1 MEKRQ
6 EVLAPFSSD
15 ECPNSG
21 EDSEE
26 DVITDYL
33 GSSHSDC
40 DRVLP
45 IINGDLRGLSL
56 HGGIIT
62 DTGYSTK
69 DNTDKAPITMSEGG
83 DEQQHHHQQQQ
94 QQQQQQ
100 QHPLLAL
107 GTNIIQA
114 QPNPLVP
121 IISVTPHSPGVAK
134 NYPVLEENLQQLH
147 EIHDCIQRMRELTL
161 RYTSNNAPQRL
172 SSSCPSLCPLTSAEL
187 ASRSG
192 NHHHHDTGSDP
203 DLVLGNCSTNSSP
216 THFPSAGGHVRSQQ
230 AQGIDRRRSW
240 TGDLGDL
247 EENRHGRRR
256 YSSGQ
261 NHLQAQNMR
270 QRSISLSS
278 LDSENEM
285 ELDGKS
291 CTGPVGVS
299 NRACRSQT
307 STHSLNEADLVQNE
321 YQKIVTKRSSQ
332 RLAESSS
339 LMPGLTCSRLP
350 LQKSISTPSIVTP
363 QVHAHLTETGTR
375 TTPSLAARHERNEK
389 GSGSETE
396 TEDLHTSHSHEFH
409 EDREGTPNVQIS
421 LDELLTDTAYDDHHS
436 EKTRRK
442 RGSIFFRKK
451 KDKSGKK
458 TSQQHL
464 WVTVGTQGSLCDVC
478 MKHSTNKPLLHCD
491 NCGTSVHQSQ
501 GCKDQVVLECIKSK
515 HHSGKFATKSLSN
528 VSISSNSSVN
538 KRGSTTSLPLPASSG
553 SGREIN
559 SHKKTVSSYSPWR
572 RVATKLGVNQT
583 INEEKDAESGQHRDL
598 LSGWEEFDFG
608 DDAHQF
614 TVADLEE
621 LDPELTLG
629 KEEPDSWSSAIGR
642 NIALRLVDHCDREVK
657 RQEHIYE
664 FVLTEKHHCL
674 VLLAMEKIFAEG
686 LRRHFRLGQP
696 DLKRMFP
703 RLRDLIDIHLRFL
716 RLLQKRQSANPVVST
731 IADILVEQFSNDN
744 AQRMKSAYGEFC
756 SRHRD
761 AVEVYKY
768 YLRNDPRFARFVR
781 HCQTNPLLKKKGIPE
796 CILFVT
802 QRLTKYPLL
811 IEPLIKTG
819 IAQEESEDL
828 RKALILVK
836 EILADV
842 DACVADKEREDR
854 KLEIYNKIDAKSFA
868 TYRGT
873 KFKKSDIINRI
884 LKFEGTA
891 YLMQG
896 RGKMTAIVVVV
907 LSDILFFLAERD
919 QKYAFFV
926 PDNKAGIV
934 SLQKLLVREKAR
946 QESSI
951 YLISSNPAEPEMFEL
966 KIQKPKDKQLWIQ
979 AIRSAVEACPQDPEN
994 ETDTLTENNNELRD
1008 TRASSISLVSSE
1020 EKQRIAKIKES
1031 HILRIVGELRKK
1043 DAEQALLFEEKMNL
1057 QMRLLQAANV
1067 WSGNESDN
1075 ERIEKPEKEGAD
1087 YTRLVHNEGT
1097 DTTQLWQEVVV
1108 AVQEATRLASSLSFS
1123 AGGAT
1128 LSRSLSS
1135 AGERHSEAYIPPAL
1149 CVPRRAET
1157 FAGFDHNKERYPRDS
1172 NTTHTVIPVPKLC
1185 ELPKENTDEKGGQ
1198 ELETNKD
1205 QQWAAIRLSHHVYTL
1220 LCIIS
1225 NQMTTIDSL
1234 QAQLAACK
1242 EGKPSNSRP
1251 NPNRQL
1257 EELRNLQDQ
1266 LCREKAA
1273 FRAASQQE
1281 KTQLEEERTELT
1293 RQREQLAA
1301 DQRDVTQQRDQLYRR
1316 LEALERQGVTLVGSS
1331 TTGSTMIHL
1340 SHVTQNAEMQ
1350 SARNKAQPE
1359 AKRIPLNLI
1368 SATNQQKVQS
1378 NLPVKQQLPL
1388 KLASGSN
1395 NNTRSGSTTSNN
1407 SPDRHSRA
1415 GSSPAIVTGS
1425 SAYSSPELGNSHHH
1439 GIGGNHTHLSNRSL
1453 RITRSPP
1460 DTPYVH
1466 QQAQQQQQQQQR
1478 STEPQSQQ
1486 QQQQQQQ
1493 PPPEEEVIFF

>member
-6 EVLAPFSSD
+6 EILAPFSSD

-40 DRVLP
+40 DRIPL
-45 IINGDLRGLSL
+45 INGDLGSLNLRGN
-56 HGGIIT
+56 IIAGS
-62 DTGYSTK
+62 GYTK
-69 DNTDKAPITMSEGG
+69 DNTEKTAITMSEGT
-83 DEQQHHHQQQQ
+83 DE
-94 QQQQQQ
+94 QQ
-100 QHPLLAL
+100 QHPLLTL
-107 GTNIIQA
+107 GSNIQT

-121 IISVTPHSPGVAK
+121 IISVTPHSPSLAK
-134 NYPVLEENLQQLH
+134 NYPVLEDNLQHLH
-147 EIHDCIQRMRELTL
+147 EIHDCIQRMRDLTL
-161 RYTSNNAPQRL
+161 NNWGDNHRTSHNDVPQRL
-172 SSSCPSLCPLTSAEL
+172 TSSCPSLCPLISLEIAP
-187 ASRSG
+187 RSS
-192 NHHHHDTGSDP
+192 NNDTGSDP
-203 DLVLGNCSTNSSP
+203 DLLANCSTNSSP
-216 THFPSAGGHVRSQQ
+216 THFPSVGPRSQN

-240 TGDLGDL
+240 TDL
-247 EENRHGRRR
+247 EDTRCGRRR
-256 YSSGQ
+256 YSGQ

-278 LDSENEM
+278 LDSEM
-285 ELDGKS
+285 DIELHGKP
-291 CTGPVGVS
+291 CTRPVGVG
-299 NRACRSQT
+299 NRACRSQA
-307 STHSLNEADLVQNE
+307 STHSLNEADLVQSE
-321 YQKIVTKRSSQ
+321 YQKIVTKRFKGSQ
-332 RLAESSS
+332 RLAESSG
-339 LMPGLTCSRLP
+339 LMPGVAGSRLP

-363 QVHAHLTETGTR
+363 QVNAHLAESVTR
-375 TTPSLAARHERNEK
+375 TTPSLTARHERNEK

-396 TEDLHTSHSHEFH
+396 TEDLHPANSHDFH
-409 EDREGTPNVQIS
+409 EDREGTPNAQIS
-421 LDELLTDTAYDDHHS
+421 LDELLTDGTTQWNSGTVYDDDHHS

-442 RGSIFFRKK
+442 RGSIFFRKR

-458 TSQQHL
+458 TSLQQHL
-464 WVTVGTQGSLCDVC
+464 WATIMAGSQGSLLCDVC
-478 MKHSTNKPLLHCD
+478 MKQSTNKPLLHCD
-491 NCGTSVHQSQ
+491 NCGVSVHQSQ
-501 GCKDQVVLECIKSK
+501 GCKDQLVLECIKSK
-515 HHSGKFATKSLSN
+515 HHSSKVTTKPASN
-528 VSISSNSSVN
+528 ISAISSSCNV
-538 KRGSTTSLPLPASSG
+538 KRGSTASLPLATSSG
-553 SGREIN
+553 SG
-559 SHKKTVSSYSPWR
+559 S
-572 RVATKLGVNQT
+572 QT
-583 INEEKDAESGQHRDL
+583 INEEKDGDGQHRDIS
-598 LSGWEEFDFG
+598 SGWEEFDFG

-614 TVADLEE
+614 TVGDLEG
-621 LDPELTLG
+621 LDPELGLA
-629 KEEPDSWSSAIGR
+629 KEEPDSWSAAIGHSV
-642 NIALRLVDHCDREVK
+642 ALRLVDNCERKVK

-674 VLLAMEKIFAEG
+674 VLLAMERIFAEG
-686 LRRHFRLGQP
+686 LRRHFRLSQQ
-696 DLKRMFP
+696 DLERMFP

-716 RLLQKRQSANPVVST
+716 QKLRKRQNSSPVVPT
-731 IADILVEQFSNDN
+731 IADILVDQFSSEN

-761 AVEVYKY
+761 AVEAYKY
-768 YLRNDPRFARFVR
+768 YLHHNPRFARFVR
-781 HCQTNPLLKKKGIPE
+781 QCQSRPLLKKKGIPE

-811 IEPLIKTG
+811 VEPLIKTG
-819 IAQEESEDL
+819 IVQEEGEDL
-828 RKALILVK
+828 RKALVLVK
-836 EILADV
+836 DILADV

-868 TYRGT
+868 TYRGA
-873 KFKKSDIINRI
+873 KFRKSDIMASNRI

-934 SLQKLLVREKAR
+934 SLQKLLVREKAG
-946 QESSI
+946 QESRGI

-979 AIRSAVEACPQDPEN
+979 AIRSAVEACPQEPEN
-994 ETDTLTENNNELRD
+994 ETDALTENNSSNEFRD
-1008 TRASSISLVSSE
+1008 TRSSSISLLSAE
-1020 EKQRIAKIKES
+1020 ERQRLVKTKES
-1031 HILRIVGELRKK
+1031 HILKIVAELRKK
-1043 DAEQALLFEEKMNL
+1043 DAEQALLLEEKINL
-1057 QMRLLQAANV
+1057 QMQLLHAANI
-1067 WSGNESDN
+1067 WSGNECSDN
-1075 ERIEKPEKEGAD
+1075 ERIEKVEKEIPD
-1087 YTRLVHNEGT
+1087 YTRLVHSEGT
-1097 DTTQLWQEVVV
+1097 DTAQLWQEVVV
-1108 AVQEATRLASSLSFS
+1108 AVQEATRLASSLSFG

-1157 FAGFDHNKERYPRDS
+1157 FAGFDHNKEKYPLRDS
-1172 NTTHTVIPVPKLC
+1172 VAIHSVIS
-1185 ELPKENTDEKGGQ
+1185 LPKVGEFMKESPDEKENQ
-1198 ELETNKD
+1198 DSETNKD

-1242 EGKPSNSRP
+1242 EGSMGKSNNRP

-1266 LCREKAA
+1266 LSREKAA
-1273 FRAASQQE
+1273 FRVASQQE
-1281 KTQLEEERTELT
+1281 QKQLEEERTELI

-1301 DQRDVTQQRDQLYRR
+1301 EQRDVTQQRDQLYRR
-1316 LEALERQGVTLVGSS
+1316 LEALERQGVTLVA
-1331 TTGSTMIHL
+1331 GSTPGSATIHL
-1340 SHVTQNAEMQ
+1340 SHMTQGTDTVQ
-1350 SARNKAQPE
+1350 SRKSQPD

-1395 NNTRSGSTTSNN
+1395 NNTRSGGTSNN
-1407 SPDRHSRA
+1407 SPDRHSRT

-1425 SAYSSPELGNSHHH
+1425 TYSSPELGNSHASTSQIHS
-1439 GIGGNHTHLSNRSL
+1439 SNRSL

-1460 DTPYVH
+1460 EYSL
-1466 QQAQQQQQQQQR
+1466 QQQHQR
-1478 STEPQSQQ
+1478 TEL
-1486 QQQQQQQ
+1486 QQ
-1493 PPPEEEVIFF
+1493 PLEEEVIFF

>member
-40 DRVLP
+40 DRVPP

-56 HGGIIT
+56 HGSIVTGI
-62 DTGYSTK
+62 GYITK
-69 DNTDKAPITMSEGG
+69 DNTDKASIVMSESGE
-83 DEQQHHHQQQQ
+83 EQQYQR

-107 GTNIIQA
+107 GTNIQT

-121 IISVTPHSPGVAK
+121 IISVTPHSPGLAK

-147 EIHDCIQRMRELTL
+147 EIHDCIQRMRDLTL
-161 RYTSNNAPQRL
+161 GTLGYHIRVSNNSDAPQRL
-172 SSSCPSLCPLTSAEL
+172 TSSCPSLCPLITAEL

-192 NHHHHDTGSDP
+192 NNHHHDTGSDP
-203 DLVLGNCSTNSSP
+203 DLFLANCSTNSSP
-216 THFPSAGGHVRSQQ
+216 THFPTAGSRARTQQSQS
-230 AQGIDRRRSW
+230 IDRRRSW
-240 TGDLGDL
+240 TGDLEDL
-247 EENRHGRRR
+247 EESRRGNRR
-256 YSSGQ
+256 YSQ
-261 NHLQAQNMR
+261 NHLQAQNMVNIVRFLLKPGHDPISR

-278 LDSENEM
+278 LDSENEL
-285 ELDGKS
+285 ELDGKP
-291 CTGPVGVS
+291 CAGPVSVG

-307 STHSLNEADLVQNE
+307 STHSLNEADLVQSE
-321 YQKIVTKRSSQ
+321 YQKIVTKRGSQ

-339 LMPGLTCSRLP
+339 LMPGLTGSRLP

-363 QVHAHLTETGTR
+363 QVHAHLAETGTR
-375 TTPSLAARHERNEK
+375 TTPSLAARERNEK

-409 EDREGTPNVQIS
+409 EEREGTPSVQIC
-421 LDELLTDTAYDDHHS
+421 LDELLTDGTAYDDHHS

-458 TSQQHL
+458 SHL
-464 WVTVGTQGSLCDVC
+464 WVTLTIGSQGSLLCDVC

-491 NCGTSVHQSQ
+491 ICGASVHQSQ
-501 GCKDQVVLECIKSK
+501 SCKDQLMLECIKSK
-515 HHSGKFATKSLSN
+515 HHSSKSTSKSLSS
-528 VSISSNSSVN
+528 VSTISSNNSIN

-553 SGREIN
+553 SG
-559 SHKKTVSSYSPWR
+559 S
-572 RVATKLGVNQT
+572 QT
-583 INEEKDAESGQHRDL
+583 INEEKDGEGGQHRDL
-598 LSGWEEFDFG
+598 PSGWEEFDFG
-608 DDAHQF
+608 DDVHQF
-614 TVADLEE
+614 TVDDLDDI
-621 LDPELTLG
+621 DPDLTLG
-629 KEEPDSWSSAIGR
+629 KEEHDSWSSAIGR
-642 NIALRLVDHCDREVK
+642 NIALRLVDHCEREVK

-696 DLKRMFP
+696 DLERMFP

-716 RLLQKRQSANPVVST
+716 QKLRKRQNANPVVST
-731 IADILVEQFSNDN
+731 IVDILIEQFSGDN

-761 AVEVYKY
+761 AVETYKY

-781 HCQTNPLLKKKGIPE
+781 YCQTNPLLKKKGIPE

-811 IEPLIKTG
+811 IEPLIKTSTVQDEG
-819 IAQEESEDL
+819 EDL

-854 KLEIYNKIDAKSFA
+854 KLEIYNKIDAKSFV
-868 TYRGT
+868 TYRGA

-896 RGKMTAIVVVV
+896 RGKMIAIVVVV

-979 AIRSAVEACPQDPEN
+979 AIRSAVEACPQESEN
-994 ETDTLTENNNELRD
+994 ETEALMENSNELRD
-1008 TRASSISLVSSE
+1008 IRSSSISLASVE
-1020 EKQRIAKIKES
+1020 EKQRIAKAKES
-1031 HILRIVGELRKK
+1031 HILRIVDELRKK
-1043 DAEQALLFEEKMNL
+1043 DTEQALLFEDKINL
-1057 QMRLLQAANV
+1057 QMRLLQAANI

-1075 ERIEKPEKEGAD
+1075 ERIEKLEKEGAD
-1087 YTRLVHNEGT
+1087 YTRLVHNERT
-1097 DTTQLWQEVVV
+1097 DTTQLWQEVFV

-1123 AGGAT
+1123 AGGAN

-1135 AGERHSEAYIPPAL
+1135 AGERHSEAYVPPAL

-1157 FAGFDHNKERYPRDS
+1157 FAGFDHNKERYPLRDP
-1172 NTTHTVIPVPKLC
+1172 NALHAVIPVPKLG
-1185 ELPKENTDEKGGQ
+1185 ELPKENPDEKE

-1225 NQMTTIDSL
+1225 SQMTTIDSL

-1242 EGKPSNSRP
+1242 DGGTGKSSNNRP

-1281 KTQLEEERTELT
+1281 KIQLEEERAELA

-1301 DQRDVTQQRDQLYRR
+1301 EQRDVTQQRDQLYRR
-1316 LEALERQGVTLVGSS
+1316 LEALDRQGITLVGSS
-1331 TTGSTMIHL
+1331 TTGSIHL
-1340 SHVTQNAEMQ
+1340 SHLTQNTDTMQ
-1350 SARNKAQPE
+1350 STRGKAQPE

-1395 NNTRSGSTTSNN
+1395 NNTRSSSTTSNN
-1407 SPDRHSRA
+1407 SPDRHSRT
-1415 GSSPAIVTGS
+1415 GSSPAIVTS

-1439 GIGGNHTHLSNRSL
+1439 GISSGSHTYSSNRSL

-1460 DTPYVH
+1460 EVSY
-1466 QQAQQQQQQQQR
+1466 AQQQQQQQR
-1478 STEPQSQQ
+1478 SAEQQSQQ
-1486 QQQQQQQ
+1486 QQQQ
-1493 PPPEEEVIFF
+1493 PLEEEVIFF

>member
-40 DRVLP
+40 DRVPP

-56 HGGIIT
+56 HGGIVTEI
-62 DTGYSTK
+62 GYIK
-69 DNTDKAPITMSEGG
+69 DKASIVMSEGG
-83 DEQQHHHQQQQ
+83 EEQQHQR
-94 QQQQQQ
+94 QQQ

-107 GTNIIQA
+107 GTNIQT

-121 IISVTPHSPGVAK
+121 IISVTPHSPGLAK

-147 EIHDCIQRMRELTL
+147 EIHDCIQRMRDLTL
-161 RYTSNNAPQRL
+161 GTLGYHIRMSNNSDAPQRL
-172 SSSCPSLCPLTSAEL
+172 TSSCPSLCPLITAEL
-187 ASRSG
+187 VSRSG
-192 NHHHHDTGSDP
+192 NNHHHDTGSDP
-203 DLVLGNCSTNSSP
+203 DLFLANCSTNSSP
-216 THFPSAGGHVRSQQ
+216 THFPSASGRARTQQ
-230 AQGIDRRRSW
+230 SQGIDRRRSW
-240 TGDLGDL
+240 TGDLEDL
-247 EENRHGRRR
+247 EESRRGNRR
-256 YSSGQ
+256 YSGQ
-261 NHLQAQNMR
+261 NHLQAQNMVNIVRYLLKPGHDPISR

-278 LDSENEM
+278 LDSENEL

-291 CTGPVGVS
+291 CAGPVSVG

-307 STHSLNEADLVQNE
+307 STHSLNEADLVQSE
-321 YQKIVTKRSSQ
+321 YQKIVIKRDSQ
-332 RLAESSS
+332 RLAENSS
-339 LMPGLTCSRLP
+339 LMPGLTGSRLP

-363 QVHAHLTETGTR
+363 QVHAHLAETGTR
-375 TTPSLAARHERNEK
+375 TTPSLAA
-389 GSGSETE
+389 S
-396 TEDLHTSHSHEFH
+396 
-409 EDREGTPNVQIS
+409 
-421 LDELLTDTAYDDHHS
+421 TAYDDHHS

-458 TSQQHL
+458 TNQQQHL
-464 WVTVGTQGSLCDVC
+464 WVTLTAGSQGSLLCDVC
-478 MKHSTNKPLLHCD
+478 MKHSMNKPLLHCD
-491 NCGTSVHQSQ
+491 NCGASVHQNQ
-501 GCKDQVVLECIKSK
+501 GCKDQLMLECVKSK
-515 HHSGKFATKSLSN
+515 HHSSKSASKSLSS
-528 VSISSNSSVN
+528 VSTISSNSSIN

-559 SHKKTVSSYSPWR
+559 SHKKTMSSYSPWR

-583 INEEKDAESGQHRDL
+583 INEEKDGESGQHRDL
-598 LSGWEEFDFG
+598 SSGWEEFDFG
-608 DDAHQF
+608 DDVHQF
-614 TVADLEE
+614 TVGDLEE
-621 LDPELTLG
+621 IDPELTLG

-642 NIALRLVDHCDREVK
+642 NVALRLVDHCEREVK

-696 DLKRMFP
+696 DLERMFP

-716 RLLQKRQSANPVVST
+716 QKLRKRQNANPVIST
-731 IADILVEQFSNDN
+731 IVDILVEQFSGDN

-761 AVEVYKY
+761 AVEAYKY

-811 IEPLIKTG
+811 IEPLIKTSIVQDEG
-819 IAQEESEDL
+819 EDL
-828 RKALILVK
+828 RKALVLVK

-854 KLEIYNKIDAKSFA
+854 KLEIYNKIDAKSFV
-868 TYRGT
+868 TYRGA

-966 KIQKPKDKQLWIQ
+966 KIQKPKDKQLWIR
-979 AIRSAVEACPQDPEN
+979 AIRSAVEACPQESEN
-994 ETDTLTENNNELRD
+994 EADALMENSNELRD
-1008 TRASSISLVSSE
+1008 IRSSSISLVSVE
-1020 EKQRIAKIKES
+1020 EKQRIAKAKES

-1043 DAEQALLFEEKMNL
+1043 DTEQALLFEEKINL
-1057 QMRLLQAANV
+1057 QMRLLQAANI

-1075 ERIEKPEKEGAD
+1075 ERIEKLEKEVAD
-1087 YTRLVHNEGT
+1087 YTRLVHNERT
-1097 DTTQLWQEVVV
+1097 DTTQLWQEVFV

-1123 AGGAT
+1123 AGGAN

-1135 AGERHSEAYIPPAL
+1135 AGERHSEAYVPPAL

-1157 FAGFDHNKERYPRDS
+1157 FAGFDHNKERHSLRDP
-1172 NTTHTVIPVPKLC
+1172 NALHTVIPVPKLG
-1185 ELPKENTDEKGGQ
+1185 ELPKENPDEKEGS

-1225 NQMTTIDSL
+1225 SQMTTIDSL

-1242 EGKPSNSRP
+1242 DGGTGKSSNNRP

-1281 KTQLEEERTELT
+1281 KIQLDEERAELA

-1301 DQRDVTQQRDQLYRR
+1301 EQRDVTQQRDQLYRR

-1331 TTGSTMIHL
+1331 TTGSIHL
-1340 SHVTQNAEMQ
+1340 SHLMQNTETMQQTARGKTQSEV
-1350 SARNKAQPE
+1350 
-1359 AKRIPLNLI
+1359 KRIPLNLI

-1395 NNTRSGSTTSNN
+1395 NNTRSSSTASNN
-1407 SPDRHSRA
+1407 SPDRHSRT
-1415 GSSPAIVTGS
+1415 GSSPAIVTS

-1439 GIGGNHTHLSNRSL
+1439 GIGSGSHTYSSNRSF

-1460 DTPYVH
+1460 EVSY
-1466 QQAQQQQQQQQR
+1466 AQQQQQQQRGAEQH
-1478 STEPQSQQ
+1478 SQQ
-1486 QQQQQQQ
+1486 QQQQ
-1493 PPPEEEVIFF
+1493 PLEEEVIFF

>member
-6 EVLAPFSSD
+6 EILAPFSSD

-40 DRVLP
+40 DRIP
-45 IINGDLRGLSL
+45 IINGDLGSLSL
-56 HGGIIT
+56 RGNIIAEA
-62 DTGYSTK
+62 GYTK
-69 DNTDKAPITMSEGG
+69 DNTEKTAIAMSEGT
-83 DEQQHHHQQQQ
+83 DE
-94 QQQQQQ
+94 QQ
-100 QHPLLAL
+100 QHPLLTI
-107 GTNIIQA
+107 GSNIQS

-121 IISVTPHSPGVAK
+121 IISVTPHSPGLAK
-134 NYPVLEENLQQLH
+134 NYPVLEDNLQHLH
-147 EIHDCIQRMRELTL
+147 EIHDCIQRMRDLTL
-161 RYTSNNAPQRL
+161 NNWGYNHRTSHNDVPQRL
-172 SSSCPSLCPLTSAEL
+172 TSSCPSLCPLNSPEIAP
-187 ASRSG
+187 RSS
-192 NHHHHDTGSDP
+192 NNETGSDP
-203 DLVLGNCSTNSSP
+203 DLLTNCSTNSSP
-216 THFPSAGGHVRSQQ
+216 THFPSVGPRSQN

-240 TGDLGDL
+240 TDL
-247 EENRHGRRR
+247 EDTRCGRRR
-256 YSSGQ
+256 YSGQ

-278 LDSENEM
+278 LDSEM
-285 ELDGKS
+285 EIELQGKS
-291 CTGPVGVS
+291 CTRPVGVG
-299 NRACRSQT
+299 NRACRSQA
-307 STHSLNEADLVQNE
+307 STHSLNEADLVQSE
-321 YQKIVTKRSSQ
+321 YQKIVTKRFKGSQ
-332 RLAESSS
+332 RLAESSG
-339 LMPGLTCSRLP
+339 LMPGVTGSRLP

-363 QVHAHLTETGTR
+363 QVNAHLAESVTR
-375 TTPSLAARHERNEK
+375 TTPSLTARHERNEK

-396 TEDLHTSHSHEFH
+396 TEDLHTPHSHVFH
-409 EDREGTPNVQIS
+409 EDREGTPNAQIS
-421 LDELLTDTAYDDHHS
+421 LDELLTDGTVYDDHHS

-458 TSQQHL
+458 TSLQQHL
-464 WVTVGTQGSLCDVC
+464 WTTIMTGSQGGLICDVC
-478 MKHSTNKPLLHCD
+478 MKQSTNKPLLHCD
-491 NCGTSVHQSQ
+491 NCGVSVHHSQ
-501 GCKDQVVLECIKSK
+501 GCKDQLVLECIKSK
-515 HHSGKFATKSLSN
+515 HHSSKAANKPASN
-528 VSISSNSSVN
+528 MSTISSSCNI
-538 KRGSTTSLPLPASSG
+538 KRGSTASLPLPTLSG
-553 SGREIN
+553 SG
-559 SHKKTVSSYSPWR
+559 S
-572 RVATKLGVNQT
+572 QT
-583 INEEKDAESGQHRDL
+583 INEEKDGDGQHRDIS
-598 LSGWEEFDFG
+598 SGWEEFDFC
-608 DDAHQF
+608 DDNHQF
-614 TVADLEE
+614 TVGDLEG
-621 LDPELTLG
+621 LDPELGLA
-629 KEEPDSWSSAIGR
+629 KEEPDSWSSAIGH
-642 NIALRLVDHCDREVK
+642 NIALRLVDNCERKVK

-674 VLLAMEKIFAEG
+674 VLLAMERIFAEG

-696 DLKRMFP
+696 DLERMFP

-716 RLLQKRQSANPVVST
+716 QKLRKRQNANHVVPT
-731 IADILVEQFSNDN
+731 IADILVDQFSSEN

-761 AVEVYKY
+761 AVEAYKY
-768 YLRNDPRFARFVR
+768 YLRHDPRFARFVR
-781 HCQTNPLLKKKGIPE
+781 QCQSHPLLKKKGIPE

-811 IEPLIKTG
+811 VEPLIKTG
-819 IAQEESEDL
+819 IAQEEGEDL
-828 RKALILVK
+828 RKALSLVK

-868 TYRGT
+868 TYRGA
-873 KFKKSDIINRI
+873 KFKKSDIMAFNRI

-934 SLQKLLVREKAR
+934 SLQKLLVREKAG
-946 QESSI
+946 QESRGI

-979 AIRSAVEACPQDPEN
+979 AIRSAVEACPQEPEN
-994 ETDTLTENNNELRD
+994 DTDTLTENNSTNELRD
-1008 TRASSISLVSSE
+1008 TRSSSISVLSIEERQRLV
-1020 EKQRIAKIKES
+1020 KTKES
-1031 HILRIVGELRKK
+1031 HIQKIVAELRKK
-1043 DAEQALLFEEKMNL
+1043 DTEQALLLEEKLNL
-1057 QMRLLQAANV
+1057 QMQLLHAANI
-1067 WSGNESDN
+1067 WSGNENSDN
-1075 ERIEKPEKEGAD
+1075 ERLEKVDKEIPD
-1087 YTRLVHNEGT
+1087 YTRLVHNEGS

-1108 AVQEATRLASSLSFS
+1108 AVQEATKLASSLSFS
-1123 AGGAT
+1123 AGGGT

-1135 AGERHSEAYIPPAL
+1135 AGERHSETYVPAAL
-1149 CVPRRAET
+1149 SVPRRAET
-1157 FAGFDHNKERYPRDS
+1157 FAGFDHNKEKYPLRDS
-1172 NTTHTVIPVPKLC
+1172 AAIHSVIS
-1185 ELPKENTDEKGGQ
+1185 LPKVGEFMKESPDEKDSQ
-1198 ELETNKD
+1198 DSETNKD

-1242 EGKPSNSRP
+1242 EGSISKSNNRP
-1251 NPNRQL
+1251 NTNRQL

-1266 LCREKAA
+1266 LSREKSA

-1281 KTQLEEERTELT
+1281 QKQLEEER
-1293 RQREQLAA
+1293 
-1301 DQRDVTQQRDQLYRR
+1301 QRDQLYRR
-1316 LEALERQGVTLVGSS
+1316 LEALERQGLTLVA
-1331 TTGSTMIHL
+1331 GSTPGSATIHL
-1340 SHVTQNAEMQ
+1340 SHMTQGTDAVQ
-1350 SARNKAQPE
+1350 TRKSQPD

-1395 NNTRSGSTTSNN
+1395 NNTRSGGTSNN
-1407 SPDRHSRA
+1407 SPDRHSRT

-1425 SAYSSPELGNSHHH
+1425 TYSSPELGN
-1439 GIGGNHTHLSNRSL
+1439 NHASTSQIHSSNRSL

-1460 DTPYVH
+1460 EYSH
-1466 QQAQQQQQQQQR
+1466 QQQQQQQHPQHPR
-1478 STEPQSQQ
+1478 TE
-1486 QQQQQQQ
+1486 QQQ
-1493 PPPEEEVIFF
+1493 PLEEEVIFF

>member
-6 EVLAPFSSD
+6 EILAPFSSD

-33 GSSHSDC
+33 GSSDC
-40 DRVLP
+40 DRIPL
-45 IINGDLRGLSL
+45 INGDLGLNLRGNIS
-56 HGGIIT
+56 T
-62 DTGYSTK
+62 YTK
-69 DNTDKAPITMSEGG
+69 DNTEKVIAMSEGT
-83 DEQQHHHQQQQ
+83 EEHQQ
-94 QQQQQQ
+94 
-100 QHPLLAL
+100 AL
-107 GTNIIQA
+107 SVNSQI

-121 IISVTPHSPGVAK
+121 IISVTPHSPGLAK
-134 NYPVLEENLQQLH
+134 NYPVLEDNLQHLH
-147 EIHDCIQRMRELTL
+147 EIHDCIQRMRDLTL
-161 RYTSNNAPQRL
+161 SNWSYNHRTSHNDVPQRL
-172 SSSCPSLCPLTSAEL
+172 TSSCPSLCPLILPEIAP
-187 ASRSG
+187 RSS
-192 NHHHHDTGSDP
+192 NNDTGSDP
-203 DLVLGNCSTNSSP
+203 DLLANCSTNSSP
-216 THFPSAGGHVRSQQ
+216 THFPSVAPRSQN

-240 TGDLGDL
+240 TDL
-247 EENRHGRRR
+247 EDTRCGRRR
-256 YSSGQ
+256 YSGQ

-278 LDSENEM
+278 LDSEM
-285 ELDGKS
+285 EIELHGKS
-291 CTGPVGVS
+291 CARPVGVGS
-299 NRACRSQT
+299 RACRSQA
-307 STHSLNEADLVQNE
+307 STHSLNEADLVQSE
-321 YQKIVTKRSSQ
+321 YQKIVTKRFKGSQ
-332 RLAESSS
+332 RLAESNG
-339 LMPGLTCSRLP
+339 LMPGITGSRLP

-363 QVHAHLTETGTR
+363 QVNAHLAESVTR
-375 TTPSLAARHERNEK
+375 TTPSLTARRERNEK

-396 TEDLHTSHSHEFH
+396 TEDLHTPHSHEFH
-409 EDREGTPNVQIS
+409 EDREGTPNAQIS
-421 LDELLTDTAYDDHHS
+421 LDELLTDGAVYDDHHS

-458 TSQQHL
+458 TSQQQHL
-464 WVTVGTQGSLCDVC
+464 WTTIMVGSQGGLLCDVC
-478 MKHSTNKPLLHCD
+478 MKQSTNKPLLHCD
-491 NCGTSVHQSQ
+491 NCGVSVHQSQ
-501 GCKDQVVLECIKSK
+501 GCKDQLVLECIKSK
-515 HHSGKFATKSLSN
+515 HHSSKAAIKSTS
-528 VSISSNSSVN
+528 SISSTSSSYNV
-538 KRGSTTSLPLPASSG
+538 KRGSTASLPLPTSG
-553 SGREIN
+553 SG
-559 SHKKTVSSYSPWR
+559 S
-572 RVATKLGVNQT
+572 QT
-583 INEEKDAESGQHRDL
+583 INEEKDGDGQHRDIS
-598 LSGWEEFDFG
+598 SGLDGYDLGEDY
-608 DDAHQF
+608 QF
-614 TVADLEE
+614 TVGDLEG
-621 LDPELTLG
+621 LDPELGLA
-629 KEEPDSWSSAIGR
+629 KEEPDSWSAAIGHSV
-642 NIALRLVDHCDREVK
+642 ALRLVDNCERKVK

-674 VLLAMEKIFAEG
+674 VLLAMERIFVEG

-696 DLKRMFP
+696 DLERMFP

-716 RLLQKRQSANPVVST
+716 QKLRKRQNTNSVVST
-731 IADILVEQFSNDN
+731 VADILVDQFSGEN

-761 AVEVYKY
+761 AVEAYKY
-768 YLRNDPRFARFVR
+768 YLRHDPRFARFVR
-781 HCQTNPLLKKKGIPE
+781 QCQSHPLLKKKGIPE

-811 IEPLIKTG
+811 VEPLIKTG
-819 IAQEESEDL
+819 ILQDEGEDL

-868 TYRGT
+868 TYRGA
-873 KFKKSDIINRI
+873 KFKKSDIMAFNRI

-934 SLQKLLVREKAR
+934 SLQKLLVREKAG
-946 QESSI
+946 QESRGI

-979 AIRSAVEACPQDPEN
+979 AIRSAVEACPQESEN
-994 ETDTLTENNNELRD
+994 ESDALTENNGNNELRD
-1008 TRASSISLVSSE
+1008 TRSSSLSLLSVE
-1020 EKQRIAKIKES
+1020 ERQRLVKTKES
-1031 HILRIVGELRKK
+1031 HVLKIVGELRKK
-1043 DAEQALLFEEKMNL
+1043 DAEQALLLEEKINL
-1057 QMRLLQAANV
+1057 QMQLLHVANI
-1067 WSGNESDN
+1067 WSGNESSDN
-1075 ERIEKPEKEGAD
+1075 ERLEKVDKEIPD

-1097 DTTQLWQEVVV
+1097 DTTQLRQEVVG
-1108 AVQEATRLASSLSFS
+1108 AVQEATKLASSLSFS

-1135 AGERHSEAYIPPAL
+1135 AGERHSEAYVPPAL

-1157 FAGFDHNKERYPRDS
+1157 FAGFDHNKEKYPLRDS
-1172 NTTHTVIPVPKLC
+1172 VAIHSLVS
-1185 ELPKENTDEKGGQ
+1185 LPKVEFMKENLDDKDNQ
-1198 ELETNKD
+1198 DKD

-1220 LCIIS
+1220 ACIIS

-1242 EGKPSNSRP
+1242 EGSMGKSNNRP

-1266 LCREKAA
+1266 LSREKAA
-1273 FRAASQQE
+1273 FRATSQQE
-1281 KTQLEEERTELT
+1281 KKQLEEERAELA

-1301 DQRDVTQQRDQLYRR
+1301 EQRDVTQQRDQLYRR
-1316 LEALERQGVTLVGSS
+1316 LEALERQGVTLV
-1331 TTGSTMIHL
+1331 TGTAPSATASHL
-1340 SHVTQNAEMQ
+1340 AHMTQGNDVVQ
-1350 SARNKAQPE
+1350 SRKSQPE

-1395 NNTRSGSTTSNN
+1395 NNTRSGSTSNN
-1407 SPDRHSRA
+1407 SPDRHSRT

-1425 SAYSSPELGNSHHH
+1425 TYSSPELGN
-1439 GIGGNHTHLSNRSL
+1439 NHAGVSQTHSNRSL

-1460 DTPYVH
+1460 EYSH
-1466 QQAQQQQQQQQR
+1466 QQQHQR
-1478 STEPQSQQ
+1478 SE
-1486 QQQQQQQ
+1486 QQQ
-1493 PPPEEEVIFF
+1493 PMEEEVIFF

>member
-6 EVLAPFSSD
+6 EILAPFSSD

-40 DRVLP
+40 DRIP
-45 IINGDLRGLSL
+45 IINGDLGALNLRGN
-56 HGGIIT
+56 IIT
-62 DTGYSTK
+62 ESGYTK
-69 DNTDKAPITMSEGG
+69 DNTEKTAITMSEGT
-83 DEQQHHHQQQQ
+83 DE
-94 QQQQQQ
+94 QQQ
-100 QHPLLAL
+100 QHSLLVL
-107 GTNIIQA
+107 GSNIQT

-121 IISVTPHSPGVAK
+121 IISVTPHSPGLAK
-134 NYPVLEENLQQLH
+134 NYPVLEDNLQHLH
-147 EIHDCIQRMRELTL
+147 EIHDCIQRMRDLTL
-161 RYTSNNAPQRL
+161 SNWGFNHRTSQNDVPQRL
-172 SSSCPSLCPLTSAEL
+172 TSSCPSLCPLILPEIAQ
-187 ASRSG
+187 RSS
-192 NHHHHDTGSDP
+192 NNDTGSDP
-203 DLVLGNCSTNSSP
+203 DLLANCSTNSSP
-216 THFPSAGGHVRSQQ
+216 THFPSVGSRSQN

-240 TGDLGDL
+240 TDL
-247 EENRHGRRR
+247 EDTRCGRRR
-256 YSSGQ
+256 YSGQ

-278 LDSENEM
+278 LDSEM
-285 ELDGKS
+285 EIELYGKS
-291 CTGPVGVS
+291 CTRPVGVS
-299 NRACRSQT
+299 NRTCRSQA
-307 STHSLNEADLVQNE
+307 STHSLNEADLVQSE
-321 YQKIVTKRSSQ
+321 DQKIVPKRFKGSQ
-332 RLAESSS
+332 RLAESSG
-339 LMPGLTCSRLP
+339 LMPGVTGSRLP

-363 QVHAHLTETGTR
+363 QVNAHLAESVTR
-375 TTPSLAARHERNEK
+375 TAPSLAA
-389 GSGSETE
+389 GA
-396 TEDLHTSHSHEFH
+396 
-409 EDREGTPNVQIS
+409 V
-421 LDELLTDTAYDDHHS
+421 YDDQHS

-458 TSQQHL
+458 TSLQQHL
-464 WVTVGTQGSLCDVC
+464 WATIMAGSQGSLICDVC
-478 MKHSTNKPLLHCD
+478 MKQSTNKPLLHCD
-491 NCGTSVHQSQ
+491 NCGVSVHQSQ
-501 GCKDQVVLECIKSK
+501 GCKDQLVLECIKSK
-515 HHSGKFATKSLSN
+515 HQSSKAATKPASN
-528 VSISSNSSVN
+528 ISTISSSCNV
-538 KRGSTTSLPLPASSG
+538 KRGSTASLPLPTSG
-553 SGREIN
+553 SG
-559 SHKKTVSSYSPWR
+559 S
-572 RVATKLGVNQT
+572 QT
-583 INEEKDAESGQHRDL
+583 INEEKDGDQHRDIS
-598 LSGWEEFDFG
+598 SGWEEYDFG
-608 DDAHQF
+608 DDTHQF
-614 TVADLEE
+614 TVGDLEG
-621 LDPELTLG
+621 LDPELGLA
-629 KEEPDSWSSAIGR
+629 KEELDSWSAAIGH
-642 NIALRLVDHCDREVK
+642 NIALRLADNCERKVK

-674 VLLAMEKIFAEG
+674 VLLGMERIFAEG

-696 DLKRMFP
+696 DLERMFP

-716 RLLQKRQSANPVVST
+716 QKLRKRQNANPVVPT
-731 IADILVEQFSNDN
+731 IADILVDQFSGEN

-761 AVEVYKY
+761 AVEAYKY
-768 YLRNDPRFARFVR
+768 YLRHDPRFARFVR
-781 HCQTNPLLKKKGIPE
+781 QCQSHPLLKKKGIPE

-811 IEPLIKTG
+811 VEPLIKTG
-819 IAQEESEDL
+819 NTQEEGEDL
-828 RKALILVK
+828 RKALGLVK

-873 KFKKSDIINRI
+873 KFKKSDIMAFNRI

-934 SLQKLLVREKAR
+934 SLQKLLVREKAG
-946 QESSI
+946 QESRGI

-966 KIQKPKDKQLWIQ
+966 KVQKPKDKQLWIQ
-979 AIRSAVEACPQDPEN
+979 AIRAAVEACPQEPEN
-994 ETDTLTENNNELRD
+994 ETDILSENNSNNELRD
-1008 TRASSISLVSSE
+1008 TRSSSISLLSVE
-1020 EKQRIAKIKES
+1020 ERQRLVKTKES
-1031 HILRIVGELRKK
+1031 HILKIVGELRKK
-1043 DAEQALLFEEKMNL
+1043 DAEQALLLEEKINL
-1057 QMRLLQAANV
+1057 QMQLLHTANI
-1067 WSGNESDN
+1067 WCGNENSDN
-1075 ERIEKPEKEGAD
+1075 ERIEKVDKEIPD

-1135 AGERHSEAYIPPAL
+1135 AGERHSEAYVSAAL

-1157 FAGFDHNKERYPRDS
+1157 FAGFDHNKEKYPLRDS
-1172 NTTHTVIPVPKLC
+1172 TTIHSVIS
-1185 ELPKENTDEKGGQ
+1185 LPKVGEFMKESSDEKDSQ
-1198 ELETNKD
+1198 DSETNKD

-1242 EGKPSNSRP
+1242 EGSMGKSNNRP

-1266 LCREKAA
+1266 LSREKAA

-1281 KTQLEEERTELT
+1281 QKQIEEERAELA
-1293 RQREQLAA
+1293 RQREQLVAE
-1301 DQRDVTQQRDQLYRR
+1301 QRDVTQQRDQLYRR
-1316 LEALERQGVTLVGSS
+1316 LEALERQGVTLVA
-1331 TTGSTMIHL
+1331 GSTPGSATIHL
-1340 SHVTQNAEMQ
+1340 SHMSQGTDTVQTRK
-1350 SARNKAQPE
+1350 SQPDT
-1359 AKRIPLNLI
+1359 KRIPLNLI

-1395 NNTRSGSTTSNN
+1395 NNARSGGTNNN
-1407 SPDRHSRA
+1407 SPDRHSRT

-1425 SAYSSPELGNSHHH
+1425 TYSSPELGN
-1439 GIGGNHTHLSNRSL
+1439 NHASTSQTHSSNRSL
-1453 RITRSPP
+1453 RVTRSPP
-1460 DTPYVH
+1460 EYSH
-1466 QQAQQQQQQQQR
+1466 QQQHQR
-1478 STEPQSQQ
+1478 TE
-1486 QQQQQQQ
+1486 QQQ
-1493 PPPEEEVIFF
+1493 PLEEEMLSTNRWCPKISLKKILIQRYISIPSGTGQEQMDGHK

>member
-6 EVLAPFSSD
+6 EILAPFSSD

-33 GSSHSDC
+33 GSSDC
-40 DRVLP
+40 DRIPL
-45 IINGDLRGLSL
+45 INGDLGLNLRGNIS
-56 HGGIIT
+56 T
-62 DTGYSTK
+62 YTK
-69 DNTDKAPITMSEGG
+69 DNTEKVIAMSEGT
-83 DEQQHHHQQQQ
+83 EEHQQ
-94 QQQQQQ
+94 
-100 QHPLLAL
+100 AL
-107 GTNIIQA
+107 SVNSQI

-121 IISVTPHSPGVAK
+121 IISVTPHSPGLAK
-134 NYPVLEENLQQLH
+134 NYPVLEDNLQHLH
-147 EIHDCIQRMRELTL
+147 EIHDCIQRMRDLTL
-161 RYTSNNAPQRL
+161 SNWSYNHRTSHNDVPQRL
-172 SSSCPSLCPLTSAEL
+172 TSSCPSLCPLILPEIAP
-187 ASRSG
+187 RSS
-192 NHHHHDTGSDP
+192 NNDTGSDP
-203 DLVLGNCSTNSSP
+203 DLLANCSTNSSP
-216 THFPSAGGHVRSQQ
+216 THFPSVAPRSQN

-240 TGDLGDL
+240 TDL
-247 EENRHGRRR
+247 EDTRCGRRR
-256 YSSGQ
+256 YSGQ

-278 LDSENEM
+278 LDSEM
-285 ELDGKS
+285 EIELHGKS
-291 CTGPVGVS
+291 CARPVGVGS
-299 NRACRSQT
+299 RACRSQA
-307 STHSLNEADLVQNE
+307 STHSLNEADLVQSE
-321 YQKIVTKRSSQ
+321 YQKIVTKRFKGSQ
-332 RLAESSS
+332 RLAESNG
-339 LMPGLTCSRLP
+339 LMPGITGSRLP

-363 QVHAHLTETGTR
+363 QVNAHLAESVTR
-375 TTPSLAARHERNEK
+375 TTPSL
-389 GSGSETE
+389 
-396 TEDLHTSHSHEFH
+396 
-409 EDREGTPNVQIS
+409 
-421 LDELLTDTAYDDHHS
+421 TAGAVYDDHHS

-458 TSQQHL
+458 TSQQQHL
-464 WVTVGTQGSLCDVC
+464 WTTIMVGSQGGLLCDVC
-478 MKHSTNKPLLHCD
+478 MKQSTNKPLLHCD
-491 NCGTSVHQSQ
+491 NCGVSVHQSQ
-501 GCKDQVVLECIKSK
+501 GCKDQLVLECIKSK
-515 HHSGKFATKSLSN
+515 HHSSKAAIKSTS
-528 VSISSNSSVN
+528 SISSTSSSYNV
-538 KRGSTTSLPLPASSG
+538 KRGSTASLPLPTSG
-553 SGREIN
+553 SG
-559 SHKKTVSSYSPWR
+559 S
-572 RVATKLGVNQT
+572 QT
-583 INEEKDAESGQHRDL
+583 INEEKDGDGQHRDIS
-598 LSGWEEFDFG
+598 SGLDGYDLGEDY
-608 DDAHQF
+608 QF
-614 TVADLEE
+614 TVGDLEG
-621 LDPELTLG
+621 LDPELGLA
-629 KEEPDSWSSAIGR
+629 KEEPDSWSAAIGHSV
-642 NIALRLVDHCDREVK
+642 ALRLVDNCERKVK

-674 VLLAMEKIFAEG
+674 VLLAMERIFVEG

-696 DLKRMFP
+696 DLERMFP

-716 RLLQKRQSANPVVST
+716 QKLRKRQNTNSVVST
-731 IADILVEQFSNDN
+731 VADILVDQFSGEN

-761 AVEVYKY
+761 AVEAYKY
-768 YLRNDPRFARFVR
+768 YLRHDPRFARFVR
-781 HCQTNPLLKKKGIPE
+781 QCQSHPLLKKKGIPE

-811 IEPLIKTG
+811 VEPLIKTG
-819 IAQEESEDL
+819 ILQDEGEDL

-868 TYRGT
+868 TYRGA
-873 KFKKSDIINRI
+873 KFKKSDIMAFNRI

-934 SLQKLLVREKAR
+934 SLQKLLVREKAG
-946 QESSI
+946 QESRGI

-979 AIRSAVEACPQDPEN
+979 AIRSAVEACPQESEN
-994 ETDTLTENNNELRD
+994 ESDALTENNGNNELRD
-1008 TRASSISLVSSE
+1008 TRSSSLSLLSVE
-1020 EKQRIAKIKES
+1020 ERQRLVKTKES
-1031 HILRIVGELRKK
+1031 HVLKIVGELRKK
-1043 DAEQALLFEEKMNL
+1043 DAEQALLLEEKINL
-1057 QMRLLQAANV
+1057 QMQLLHVANI
-1067 WSGNESDN
+1067 WSGNESSDN
-1075 ERIEKPEKEGAD
+1075 ERLEKVDKEIPD

-1097 DTTQLWQEVVV
+1097 DTTQLRQEVVG
-1108 AVQEATRLASSLSFS
+1108 AVQEATKLASSLSFS

-1135 AGERHSEAYIPPAL
+1135 AGERHSEAYVPPAL

-1157 FAGFDHNKERYPRDS
+1157 FAGFDHNKEKYPLRDS
-1172 NTTHTVIPVPKLC
+1172 VAIHSLVS
-1185 ELPKENTDEKGGQ
+1185 LPKVEFMKENLDDKDNQ
-1198 ELETNKD
+1198 DKD

-1220 LCIIS
+1220 ACIIS

-1242 EGKPSNSRP
+1242 EGSMGKSNNRP

-1266 LCREKAA
+1266 LSREKAA
-1273 FRAASQQE
+1273 FRATSQQE
-1281 KTQLEEERTELT
+1281 KKQLEEERAELA

-1301 DQRDVTQQRDQLYRR
+1301 EQRDVTQQRDQLYRR
-1316 LEALERQGVTLVGSS
+1316 LEALERQGVTLV
-1331 TTGSTMIHL
+1331 TGTAPSATASHL
-1340 SHVTQNAEMQ
+1340 AHMTQGNDVVQ
-1350 SARNKAQPE
+1350 SRKSQPE

-1395 NNTRSGSTTSNN
+1395 NNTRSGSTSNN
-1407 SPDRHSRA
+1407 SPDRHSRT

-1425 SAYSSPELGNSHHH
+1425 TYSSPELGN
-1439 GIGGNHTHLSNRSL
+1439 NHAGVSQTHSNRSL

-1460 DTPYVH
+1460 EYSH
-1466 QQAQQQQQQQQR
+1466 QQQHQR
-1478 STEPQSQQ
+1478 SE
-1486 QQQQQQQ
+1486 QQQ
-1493 PPPEEEVIFF
+1493 PMEEEVIFF